1 VLTIRF
7 GELDHDDRVSLY
19 TLPVR
24 LGDDSALNL
33 RMTNAVMDALFG
45 PTNTGT
51 PKYEE
56 WQAAR
61 ERRRRDPGG
70 E

>member
-1 VLTIRF
+1 M
-7 GELDHDDRVSLY
+7 SLY

-24 LGDDSALNL
+24 FGDERQLNL

-45 PTNTGT
+45 PEDTTS
-51 PKYEE
+51 PEH
-56 WQAAR
+56 AAR
-61 ERRRRDPGG
+61 EARRAHRHREFG